1 MMERGRVAILVGS
14 KGRGSNMEAIVR
26 ASQEPGFPMEVAVV
40 FAPSD
45 TAPAIERAQSL
56 GVPVVVLPSEP
67 EAFAQSLLREM
78 AERNVDLLCLAGYM
92 RLIPASVVEALR
104 GRILNIHP
112 ALLPK
117 FGGKGMYGMR
127 VHEAVLAAGET
138 ESGATVHFV
147 NERYD
152 EGDIL
157 IQRRVPVLPNDT
169 PETLAARVL
178 EQEHRAYPEAIRIW
192 WERYGK
198 GRKASL

>member
-1 MMERGRVAILVGS
+1 MERGRVAILVGS

-45 TAPAIERAQSL
+45 TAPAIERAHSL

-67 EAFAQSLLREM
+67 EAFAQSLLREV

-92 RLIPASVVEALR
+92 RLIPATVVEALR

>member
-1 MMERGRVAILVGS
+1 MERGRVAILVGS